1 MEFQTRF
8 AACGRCRASLNLR
21 TKMGWRLGLKLQ
33 SGLELE
39 RAPVAGALA
48 LLCGLALTGCGT
60 LPAAAPTVTEIEA
73 TSPDQGAVP
82 YTMVTIDD
90 RVSALLSQYSGPSL
104 SATYKTTRYAANNRL
119 HPGDAVAI
127 TVYETGGSTL
137 FGPAVQTPN
146 AQTPQSGVVPAGSTT
161 IPPQTIEADGS
172 ISVPFVGRVA
182 AVGRTPNQI
191 AREIES
197 QLKGKAAEPQVIVTL
212 VSNSSN
218 VATVGGDV
226 NGPRPVPLTLRG
238 ERLLDVIAAA
248 GGAKF
253 PAYETYVRVIR
264 NGQVGMVLLQTVI
277 SKPSENISVSPNDQI
292 FLTRVPRTFSVLG
305 ATQKVSQYTFDT
317 EKVSLA
323 EAIAR
328 AGGPIDTIGNPGGIY
343 LFRFEPW
350 FIAKDV
356 LGPAADKM
364 RADPPPFVPILY
376 RATLRDADGYFMAQ
390 AVQMRDKDVILI
402 SNAET
407 TQLQKALA
415 VVRGFTGI
423 AYDLTR
429 QVR

>member
-1 MEFQTRF
+1 ME
-8 AACGRCRASLNLR
+8 
-21 TKMGWRLGLKLQ
+21 WRLGL
-33 SGLELE
+33 ELRSRLRFE
-39 RAPVAGALA
+39 RAFATSALIVVCGIAIAGCTA
-48 LLCGLALTGCGT
+48 
-60 LPAAAPTVTEIEA
+60 LPAAAPTVTEIQNA
-73 TSPDQGAVP
+73 SADNNSVP
-82 YTMVTIDD
+82 YTTVAIDD
-90 RVSALLSQYSGPSL
+90 RVAGLLSQYSGPSL
-104 SATYKTTRYAANNRL
+104 SATYKTTRYSANNRL

-137 FGPAVQTPN
+137 FGQTVPAPGSPV
-146 AQTPQSGVVPAGSTT
+146 AQSGVVPAGATT
-161 IPPQTIEADGS
+161 IPPQVIEADGA
-172 ISVPFVGRVA
+172 IIVPFVGRLPV
-182 AVGRTPNQI
+182 VGRTPNQV
-191 AREIES
+191 AREIEN
-197 QLKGKAAEPQVIVTL
+197 QLKGKAVEPQVIVTL

-226 NGPRPVPLTLRG
+226 NTPKPVPLSLRG

-264 NGQVGMVLLQTVI
+264 NGHVGMVLLQTVI
-277 SKPSENISVSPNDQI
+277 SKPSENITVSPNDQI

-350 FIAKDV
+350 FIAKNV
-356 LGPAADKM
+356 LGEKAQQYHGE
-364 RADPPPFVPILY
+364 PPPFVPILY
-376 RATLRDADGYFMAQ
+376 RADLRDADGYFLAQ

-407 TQLQKALA
+407 TQLQKMLA

-429 QVR
+429 QTR

>member
-1 MEFQTRF
+1 MD
-8 AACGRCRASLNLR
+8 
-21 TKMGWRLGLKLQ
+21 WRLGLKSRPWLKF
-33 SGLELE
+33 E
-39 RAPVAGALA
+39 RAFATSALVVVCGIAIAGCTA
-48 LLCGLALTGCGT
+48 
-60 LPAAAPTVTEIEA
+60 LPAAAPTVTEIQA
-73 TSPDQGAVP
+73 TSSDNVP

-90 RVSALLSQYSGPSL
+90 RVAALLSQYSGPSL

-137 FGPAVQTPN
+137 FGQTVPVPGSPV
-146 AQTPQSGVVPAGSTT
+146 AQSGVVPAGATT
-161 IPPQTIEADGS
+161 IPPQVIEADGA
-172 ISVPFVGRVA
+172 IIVPFVGRLPV
-182 AVGRTPNQI
+182 VGRTPNQV
-191 AREIES
+191 AREIEN
-197 QLKGKAAEPQVIVTL
+197 QLKGKAVDPQVIVTL

-226 NGPRPVPLTLRG
+226 NTPKPVPLSLRG

-264 NGQVGMVLLQTVI
+264 NGHVGMVLLQTVI
-277 SKPSENISVSPNDQI
+277 SKPSENITVSPNDQI

-328 AGGPIDTIGNPGGIY
+328 AGGPIDTIGNPGGIF

-350 FIAKDV
+350 FIAKNV
-356 LGPAADKM
+356 LGQRAEQFQ
-364 RADPPPFVPILY
+364 ADPPPFVPILY
-376 RATLRDADGYFMAQ
+376 RADLRDADGYFLAQ
-390 AVQMRDKDVILI
+390 AVQMRDKDVVLI

-407 TQLQKALA
+407 TQLQKMLA
-415 VVRGFTGI
+415 VVRGFTGV

-429 QVR
+429 QTR

>member
-1 MEFQTRF
+1 
-8 AACGRCRASLNLR
+8 
-21 TKMGWRLGLKLQ
+21 MGWRLGPTFRSLLDLKRVPL
-33 SGLELE
+33 
-39 RAPVAGALA
+39 PGAA
-48 LLCGLALTGCGT
+48 VLLCGLAVAGCGT
-60 LPAAAPTVTEIEA
+60 LPAAAPTVSEIEA
-73 TSPDQGAVP
+73 TSTDQGAVP
-82 YTMVTIDD
+82 YTLVTIDD
-90 RVSALLSQYSGPSL
+90 RVAALLSQYAGPSL
-104 SATYKTTRYAANNRL
+104 AATYKPARYAANNRL
-119 HPGDAVAI
+119 HPGDAIAI

-137 FGPAVQTPN
+137 FGQTVPAPGSPL
-146 AQTPQSGVVPAGSTT
+146 PQSGVVPAGSTT
-161 IPPQTIEADGS
+161 IPPQTIEADGT
-172 ISVPFVGRVA
+172 INVPFVGRLS
-182 AVGRTPNQI
+182 AVGRTPNQV
-191 AREIES
+191 AREIEN
-197 QLKGKAAEPQVIVTL
+197 QLKGKAVDPQVIVTL

-226 NGPRPVPLTLRG
+226 NAPKPVPLTLRG

-248 GGAKF
+248 GGAKY

-264 NGQVGMVLLQTVI
+264 NGHVGMVLLQTVI
-277 SKPSENISVSPNDQI
+277 GKPSENIAVSPNDQI

-328 AGGPIDTIGNPGGIY
+328 AGGPIDTVGNPGGIY

-350 FIAKDV
+350 HIAKDI
-356 LGPAADKM
+356 LGPQAEKM
-364 RADPPPFVPILY
+364 RNDPPPFVPILY
-376 RATLRDADGYFMAQ
+376 RAGLRNADGYFLAQ

-407 TQLQKALA
+407 TQLQKALT
-415 VVRGFTGI
+415 VVRGFTGV